1 MTGRVVR
8 RSCGSGLRPRIIE
21 VRGRRP
27 LPQAERLV
35 QTALLCA
42 LLTGQAVAAE
52 FVAPFVPSPQE
63 DVETMLELAAVGPG
77 DYLID
82 LGSGDGRIVITA
94 ALRGAMGHGV
104 ELDRELVALAERR
117 ARDAEVGDRVSFVQ
131 GDVFDADIGAAT
143 VVTLYLMPEVNLRL
157 RPKLLAELRPG
168 TRVVSNSFD
177 MGEWT
182 PDRHVPGR
190 ASGGMM
196 LWIVP
201 ASVDG
206 SWRFDAGGEALR
218 AEISQRFQQIEV
230 TLERGD
236 EPLHVLEA
244 SLTGERLTLLAGDGQ
259 RRYAFSG
266 RVEGGAVEGLVQ
278 VHDAADSRV
287 RRWHGRR
294 VAQERA
300 PAESS

>member
-1 MTGRVVR
+1 MVAGPL
-8 RSCGSGLRPRIIE
+8 SGP
-21 VRGRRP
+21 
-27 LPQAERLV
+27 
-35 QTALLCA
+35 
-42 LLTGQAVAAE
+42 AVAAE

-94 ALRGAMGHGV
+94 ALRGAMAHGV
-104 ELDRELVALAERR
+104 ELDRELVTLAERR
-117 ARDAEVGDRVSFVQ
+117 ARDAEVADRVGFLQ
-131 GDVFDADIGAAT
+131 GDVFETDVAAAT

-177 MGEWT
+177 MGDWV
-182 PDRHVPGR
+182 PDRHVAGR

-201 ASVDG
+201 APVG
-206 SWRFDAGGEALR
+206 GTWQFDAGGEALR
-218 AEISQRFQQIEV
+218 AEILQHFQQVEV
-230 TLERGD
+230 TLTRGD

-244 SLTGERLTLLAGDGQ
+244 TLRGDRLTLLAGDGQ
-259 RRYAFSG
+259 QRYAFSG
-266 RVEGGAVEGLVQ
+266 RVGEDTVEGLVQ
-278 VHDAADSRV
+278 VHAAADDRV
-287 RRWHGRR
+287 LRWQGRR
-294 VAQERA
+294 VSQERM
-300 PAESS
+300 PADSS